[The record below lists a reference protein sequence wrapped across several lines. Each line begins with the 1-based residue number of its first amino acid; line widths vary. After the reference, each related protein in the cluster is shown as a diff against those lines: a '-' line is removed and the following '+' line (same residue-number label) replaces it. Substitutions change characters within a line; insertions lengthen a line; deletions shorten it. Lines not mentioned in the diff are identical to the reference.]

1 MTRLEKQKRLNR
13 EIATELD
20 KYQVVL
26 EYGRLFLDRDK
37 QIRDNFKWVS
47 YVKKGC
53 LTGGC
58 IDLII
63 ALLIAFISSEL
74 FNKYYVHLIVILVL
88 TIIIYIVVIFMNRK
102 KIAIKLNDDDKNQL
116 TKLLDNLQ
124 DYLFMLGEW
133 MKDVDSHIAQDLKIL
148 ERIYVVHSDG
158 S

>member
-63 ALLIAFISSEL
+63 ALLTAFISSEL

-88 TIIIYIVVIFMNRK
+88 TIIIYIVVIFMNAFGYLCRK
-102 KIAIKLNDDDKNQL
+102 IKGNGRYQGRV
-116 TKLLDNLQ
+116 
-124 DYLFMLGEW
+124 LGLSYQASG
-133 MKDVDSHIAQDLKIL
+133 KSFRRQVVDAGALHAPQ
-148 ERIYVVHSDG
+148 E
-158 S
+158 